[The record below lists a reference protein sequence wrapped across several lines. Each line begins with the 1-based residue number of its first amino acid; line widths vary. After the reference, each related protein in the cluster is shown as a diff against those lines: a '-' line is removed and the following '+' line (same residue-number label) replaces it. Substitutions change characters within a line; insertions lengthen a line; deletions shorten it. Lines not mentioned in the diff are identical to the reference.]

1 MEGKA
6 LPADILLNLYLDK
19 LATPPEEIAALVAR
33 IVERDGMP

>member
-6 LPADILLNLYLDK
+6 LPADILRNLYLDK
-19 LATPPEEIAALVAR
+19 SATPREESAALGAR